1 MRLFVWFRNSGYGNE
16 NWRVTP
22 GSDNINI
29 CDWIG
34 WFAFMI
40 YETISK
46 SIFLEFIEP
55 QSGKGIE
62 TSPAKKRLNDGNGI
76 S

>member
-1 MRLFVWFRNSGYGNE
+1 MRLFVWFRNSGYGDE

-55 QSGKGIE
+55 
-62 TSPAKKRLNDGNGI
+62 
-76 S
+76 